1 MSCRSSWSL
10 LLAMLLN
17 ISPRKFV
24 QVGALTQPDLLRFF
38 RRRINGPPVTQHA
51 ANHPECP
58 DADAGGAVDKCGAI
72 LRIVRY
78 PQKLRDL
85 FVFWITKGN
94 GNIKIAQ
101 AQFFCLC
108 FFFSRTMLATLPK
121 VDNGFHAILL

>member
-1 MSCRSSWSL
+1 MR
-10 LLAMLLN
+10 LN
-17 ISPRKFV
+17 ISTRKFV
-24 QVGALTQPDLLRFF
+24 QMRALAQPDLLGFF
-38 RRRINGPPVTQHA
+38 LRSIQSPSISQHTP
-51 ANHPECP
+51 NHPECP